1 MHYNSFMI
9 STFKHKGLE
18 AFHRQG
24 QTKGIQQAQA
34 KRLRGILALLEAAVI
49 ISDMNVPGLKL
60 HPLLP
65 KEDGYW
71 SVMVSGNY
79 RVIFR
84 FENGNAYDVDVLD
97 YH

>member
-1 MHYNSFMI
+1 MHYNIFMI
-9 STFKHKGLE
+9 STFRHKGLE

-24 QTKGIQQAQA
+24 QTKGIQQGHA
-34 KRLRGILALLEAAVI
+34 KRLRGILALLESAVI
-49 ISDMNVPGLKL
+49 ISDMNVPGLRL

-71 SVMVSGNY
+71 SVWIDANF
-79 RVIFR
+79 RVTFR
-84 FENGNAYDVDVLD
+84 FENGNAYDIDVID

>member
-1 MHYNSFMI
+1 MS

-24 QTKGIQQAQA
+24 QPKAVQQAHT

-49 ISDMNVPGLKL
+49 VSDMNVPGLRL

-65 KEDGYW
+65 KQDGRW
-71 SVMVSGNY
+71 SVTVNGNY
-79 RVIFR
+79 RVTFR
-84 FENGNAYDVDVLD
+84 FENGNAYDVDVID